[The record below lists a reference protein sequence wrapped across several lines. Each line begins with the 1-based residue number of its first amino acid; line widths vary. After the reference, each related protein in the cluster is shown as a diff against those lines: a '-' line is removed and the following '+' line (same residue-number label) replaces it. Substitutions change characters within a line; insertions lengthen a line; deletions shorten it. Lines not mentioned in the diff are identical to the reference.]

1 MIQPQLVLVEH
12 WDGKTW
18 GVVNAPSP
26 GSGWNELADLSATS
40 RADIWAV
47 GWTQDEGPR
56 RSLIEHWNGSTWTQV
71 SIDVRS
77 VQELRAVA
85 AVSAHDA
92 WAIGPMGGPQVFEHW
107 NGETWEPITVAGLSP
122 SDGVEI
128 WGISASSAR
137 DAWVAGGIIGRGYRP
152 LLEPWDGTNW
162 KVIAAP
168 GGISA
173 GRFTGVLCLSSKDVW
188 IVGTRQATQPL
199 TLIEHWDGSTWS
211 LVPSPA

>member
-1 MIQPQLVLVEH
+1 VAAPNPGLVWNVLDSVVALSTDDVWAVGYYQDDSAPARVLVEH

-40 RADIWAV
+40 RAEIWAV

-128 WGISASSAR
+128 
-137 DAWVAGGIIGRGYRP
+137 
-152 LLEPWDGTNW
+152 
-162 KVIAAP
+162 
-168 GGISA
+168 
-173 GRFTGVLCLSSKDVW
+173 
-188 IVGTRQATQPL
+188 
-199 TLIEHWDGSTWS
+199 
-211 LVPSPA
+211 